1 MPSDF
6 VLVGWRERRKWSKI
20 TKMKSTTFTM
30 HQLIFFFLCY
40 ILPKNAHKMHIWN
53 PKIVESESNAKWFCV
68 KGRKIR
74 RKWSKITKMK
84 STTFTRHQLIFF
96 FVRYILHR
104 IAHKMHTWNPEIVHC
119 ESSAEWFCVWWGS
132 KIQKRGTAKWS
143 KITKMNGTTFTMHQ
157 FVFCFLRYILHRIVY
172 KMYIWKNETV

>member
-40 ILPKNAHKMHIWN
+40 ILPKIAHKMHIWN

-74 RKWSKITKMK
+74 RKWSKIITKMK

-119 ESSAEWFCVWWGS
+119 ESNATWYCACWGS
-132 KIQKRGTAKWS
+132 KIQKGEQPNGPKSRKWMVLLS
-143 KITKMNGTTFTMHQ
+143 QCTN
-157 FVFCFLRYILHRIVY
+157 
-172 KMYIWKNETV
+172 

>member
-1 MPSDF
+1 MILCWLHEGNGENSPKSQKWK
-6 VLVGWRERRKWSKI
+6 VLLSQCTNKFS
-20 TKMKSTTFTM
+20 
-30 HQLIFFFLCY
+30 FFLCY

-53 PKIVESESNAKWFCV
+53 PKTVESESNSKWFCV

-74 RKWSKITKMK
+74 RIWSKITKIK

-119 ESSAEWFCVWWGS
+119 ESNAEWFCVGWM
-132 KIQKRGTAKWS
+132 KGTAK
-143 KITKMNGTTFTMHQ
+143 MVQNH
-157 FVFCFLRYILHRIVY
+157 
-172 KMYIWKNETV
+172 KNEKYYFHNAPINFLFLC